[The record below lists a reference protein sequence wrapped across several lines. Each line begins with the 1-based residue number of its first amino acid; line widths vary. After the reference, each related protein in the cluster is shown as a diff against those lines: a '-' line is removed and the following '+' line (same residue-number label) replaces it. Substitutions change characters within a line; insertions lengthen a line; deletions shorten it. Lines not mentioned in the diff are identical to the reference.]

1 MESMLFNRMI
11 FAHISGSVAYGT
23 NIPGHSDVDIKAIYR
38 PPLLYFISQTFR
50 VSYFGQVDK
59 FCRDFP
65 EHLAARLGYNTD
77 SRVEASAK
85 TIWDFLRVA
94 LNQSP
99 GDLEALWVENPEH
112 ILYTT
117 PAFEALRA
125 RRQELLTLS
134 VADAYIGYAKAQLDR
149 MGNHKAQMDSAMEEP
164 KFSDFLKVHGNI
176 YYSEERFPPEKCV
189 AVRNTGLGEN
199 NYFLFSPKD
208 ISASPCFTGESFHHI
223 TAPDAEAKGRHR
235 NIDLPFFLYTPLY
248 YAYLDKEAYYKA
260 RRKWNGY
267 QTWIK
272 NRNPARHELEKGF
285 GYDTKHAMHVLRLLR
300 MAYEILTEKV
310 VRVWRPDA
318 KELLDVRDG
327 KYNLEGFQSLV
338 ETLVDKVQEAKEV
351 SDLPKELDPE
361 LIDTLLITFYGEVLT
376 D

>member
-1 MESMLFNRMI
+1 MESLLFNRMI
-11 FAHISGSVAYGT
+11 FAHVSGSTAYGT
-23 NIPGHSDVDIKAIYR
+23 NIPGHSDVDIKVIYR
-38 PPLLYFISQTFR
+38 PPLMYFVSQNFR

-59 FCRDFP
+59 FCRDSP
-65 EHLAARLGYNTD
+65 KHLAARLGYDTD

-85 TIWDFLRVA
+85 TVWDFLRVA

-112 ILYTT
+112 VLYTT
-117 PAFEALRA
+117 PAFERLRA
-125 RRQELLTLS
+125 RRQEFLTLS

-164 KFSDFLKVHGNI
+164 KFSEFLRVH
-176 YYSEERFPPEKCV
+176 ERIPYVGPRILPKDCV
-189 AVRNTGLGEN
+189 AVRNKDLGEDH
-199 NYFLFSPKD
+199 YFLFSPRD
-208 ISASPCFTGESFHHI
+208 ISAAPCFTGESFHHI
-223 TAPDAEAKGRHR
+223 TEADAEAKGRHR
-235 NIDLPFFLYTPLY
+235 ALLMPFCLYTPLY
-248 YAYLDKEAYYKA
+248 YAYLDREAYYKA

-310 VRVWRPDA
+310 VLVRRPDA

-327 KYNLEGFQSLV
+327 KYSLEGFRSLV
-338 ETLVDKVQEAKEV
+338 ETLIDRVQEAKKV

-361 LIDTLLITFYGEVLT
+361 LIDTLFLTFYGEVLT
-376 D
+376 N